1 MHESKLT
8 TDRAQDSGH
17 HEVAR
22 GVTRGLVAV
31 TLIAVPAI
39 VWAAGGGG
47 GGESSAPSYWA
58 SWVVQMINF
67 GIFAGIVVYFIK
79 GPGARYFSDRREEM
93 LADLKEARRM
103 REEAEAK
110 LEEYNAKLDA
120 FEGEK
125 QDLLDQYHEQ
135 GEREK
140 ERIIE
145 EAKQQVEKMRE
156 DAERTIE
163 QETRKAVADLERR
176 AVDLAVD
183 MAEDVLAD
191 RLDDDQQDAL
201 LDRYVGELSE
211 VGSPGGPAMI
221 EESNDDASADAD
233 ASRVAG

>member
-8 TDRAQDSGH
+8 TDRTRDSGH
-17 HEVAR
+17 HGVAR
-22 GVTRGLVAV
+22 GLLRGLVAV
-31 TLIAVPAI
+31 TLIAAPAV

-47 GGESSAPSYWA
+47 GGGESSGPGFWA
-58 SWVVQMINF
+58 SWIVQMINF

-93 LADLKEARRM
+93 LADLKEARRL
-103 REEAEAK
+103 REEAEAR

-163 QETRKAVADLERR
+163 QETRKAVAELERR

-183 MAEDVLAD
+183 MAEDVLSE

-211 VGSPGGPAMI
+211 VGSGGGSAMI
-221 EESNDDASADAD
+221 EESNEASADAD

>member
-8 TDRAQDSGH
+8 TDRTQDAGH
-17 HEVAR
+17 HRVAR
-22 GVTRGLVAV
+22 GVLRGLVAV
-31 TLIAVPAI
+31 TLIAAPAM

-47 GGESSAPSYWA
+47 GESSGPGYWA
-58 SWVVQMINF
+58 SWIVQMINF

-79 GPGARYFSDRREEM
+79 GPGARYFSERREEM

-163 QETRKAVADLERR
+163 QETRKAIADLERR

-183 MAEDVLAD
+183 MAEDVLAE

-201 LDRYVGELSE
+201 LDRYVGELSD
-211 VGSPGGPAMI
+211 VGSGGRSAMI
-221 EESNDDASADAD
+221 EESNDEAGADAD